1 MRFAA
6 TLLLL
11 LCAAGAVA
19 QTGNDPQAT
28 GTQTA
33 APPANL
39 PAASLK
45 KGTWDLGVW
54 TGGGHA
60 LTGSTSGTGVWN
72 AGFRFGRVMTQEHG
86 PGWLRGNL
94 EWSGDI
100 IPAYVIFQNT
110 NVYGAGFNPA
120 LFKWNF
126 TRGKKIAPYF
136 EMGAGMLFTRSDV
149 PAGTSTI
156 NFTPQAGFG
165 MHIFTRQKRAVT
177 LTGKYVHISNAGLST
192 PNPGINTIQFTV
204 GYNWFH

>member
-6 TLLLL
+6 SLLLL
-11 LCAAGAVA
+11 LCASGAVA
-19 QTGNDPQAT
+19 QDKSASQS
-28 GTQTA
+28 
-33 APPANL
+33 L

-45 KGTWDLGVW
+45 KGTWELGVW
-54 TGGGHA
+54 TGGGTA
-60 LTGSTSGTGVWN
+60 LTGSTSNTRVWN
-72 AGFRFGRVMTQEHG
+72 AGVRFGRVMTAEHG

-94 EWSGDI
+94 EWAGDI
-100 IPAYVIFQNT
+100 IPAYVVFQGN

-126 TRGKKIAPYF
+126 THGRKIAPF
-136 EMGAGMLFTRSDV
+136 MEMGGGLLFTRSDV
-149 PAGTSTI
+149 PVGTSTV

-165 MHIFTRQKRAVT
+165 MHIFTREKRAVT
-177 LTGKYVHISNAGLST
+177 LTGKYIHISNAGLST